1 MGSGQCVP
9 KDSPLT
15 CVLEIF
21 KSLLL
26 IELKGN
32 RLKQLCIQIWPQYQL
47 DNQDR
52 WPEFSA
58 FDFNVLQNLTDFLKR
73 NGKWCRRSP
82 MPKRFGPFGTG
93 PHYAKPAPSTRSFY
107 APCLPSKRVLLQLTA
122 HLDLPHPQSSTP
134 YPPPCQPSPPPSC
147 NSPTDSETSPDSPS
161 TTAPSPRLP
170 LPPSPARL
178 RHTVTY
184 STHISP
190 ERGGRTRGPHLSPC
204 AIFIVR

>member
-26 IELKGN
+26 TELKGN

-82 MPKRFGPFGTG
+82 MPKRFGPFGAG

-107 APCLPSKRVLLQLTA
+107 APCLPSKRALLQLTA
-122 HLDLPHPQSSTP
+122 HLDLPHPGTLGGLPCGSSPAATRP
-134 YPPPCQPSPPPSC
+134 LCRLSRARPLDRHRSQCWPRAQGLCW
-147 NSPTDSETSPDSPS
+147 
-161 TTAPSPRLP
+161 ASPRF
-170 LPPSPARL
+170 S
-178 RHTVTY
+178 
-184 STHISP
+184 
-190 ERGGRTRGPHLSPC
+190 
-204 AIFIVR
+204 